1 MLTETT
7 MEKKEGLD
15 QPRTAHEIA
24 ESWLNAFEHALR
36 EGDREQLES
45 LFLEESHWRDL
56 LAFTWTITPHD
67 GRQSV
72 IDSLLTHAPRVNAR
86 NFQIDEKRTPPR
98 QVRRTGES
106 VIEAIFRFETDHAQC
121 HGVLR
126 LPVERPEKAWVFSSS
141 VTELKGHE
149 EPILDRRPTGAAFSR
164 NFGGKNWSDLRA
176 AEQAF
181 EDREP
186 TVLIVGGSQG
196 GVTLA
201 ARLRLLGV
209 DALVVEKKESV
220 GQTWRDR
227 YHSLALHNEVAIN
240 HFPYIPF
247 PPNWPRY
254 LPKDMLAGFI
264 EFYAWAMQ
272 CNVWTNTDFVS
283 GEYDESRGQWNATVK
298 KADGTQRVLH
308 PKHIV
313 FANGIAGGKRIPDL
327 PGLKDFKGEVLHT
340 EDYYFGAE
348 YKGKNVLV
356 LGTGTS
362 GHDCAQDLHEH
373 GANVR
378 MIQRGSTT
386 VVSVKAAGF
395 NNTVHYEENIPL
407 EDADLIGTAPTL
419 PILRRGYQ
427 LNVKRMKEH
436 DKELHDGL
444 RARGF
449 KLDFGEDEAGH
460 QMKLRTRHGGYYL
473 NCGCSELI
481 ISGAIGLLQWENAE
495 HFVADGLLMKDGH
508 VEKAD
513 LLVAATG
520 YYPQEEVVKNLLGED
535 IARKIGPV
543 WGLAPNGELRNMF
556 APTPQEG
563 LWFLGGG
570 LSQNRVY
577 THYVALQIKAR
588 ELGIID

>member
-106 VIEAIFRFETDHAQC
+106 VIEAIFRFETDHARC

-395 NNTVHYEENIPL
+395 NNTIHYEENIPL

-508 VEKAD
+508 VETAD

>member
-106 VIEAIFRFETDHAQC
+106 VIEAIFRFETDHARC

-340 EDYYFGAE
+340 EDYYFGAK

-495 HFVADGLLMKDGH
+495 RFVADGLLMKDGH

>member
-1 MLTETT
+1 
-7 MEKKEGLD
+7 
-15 QPRTAHEIA
+15 
-24 ESWLNAFEHALR
+24 
-36 EGDREQLES
+36 
-45 LFLEESHWRDL
+45 
-56 LAFTWTITPHD
+56 
-67 GRQSV
+67 
-72 IDSLLTHAPRVNAR
+72 
-86 NFQIDEKRTPPR
+86 
-98 QVRRTGES
+98 
-106 VIEAIFRFETDHAQC
+106 
-121 HGVLR
+121 
-126 LPVERPEKAWVFSSS
+126 
-141 VTELKGHE
+141 
-149 EPILDRRPTGAAFSR
+149 
-164 NFGGKNWSDLRA
+164 
-176 AEQAF
+176 
-181 EDREP
+181 
-186 TVLIVGGSQG
+186 
-196 GVTLA
+196 
-201 ARLRLLGV
+201 
-209 DALVVEKKESV
+209 
-220 GQTWRDR
+220 
-227 YHSLALHNEVAIN
+227 
-240 HFPYIPF
+240 
-247 PPNWPRY
+247 
-254 LPKDMLAGFI
+254 
-264 EFYAWAMQ
+264 
-272 CNVWTNTDFVS
+272 
-283 GEYDESRGQWNATVK
+283 
-298 KADGTQRVLH
+298 
-308 PKHIV
+308 
-313 FANGIAGGKRIPDL
+313 
-327 PGLKDFKGEVLHT
+327 
-340 EDYYFGAE
+340 
-348 YKGKNVLV
+348 
-356 LGTGTS
+356 
-362 GHDCAQDLHEH
+362 
-373 GANVR
+373 
-378 MIQRGSTT
+378 
-386 VVSVKAAGF
+386 
-395 NNTVHYEENIPL
+395 EENIPL

-495 HFVADGLLMKDGH
+495 RFVADGLLMKDGH